1 MAVHTRKG
9 DRHFLF
15 CFFLVVGSS
24 SSSGRGRGR
33 GGGGGGRNII
43 PGPHEIVV
51 ITWTH
56 IPSLQQ
62 LPKALRCRIFVEQR
76 RDCDVE
82 ILRLQ
87 DALGKQCH
95 LHAQVFDQD
104 LFPVV
109 STRPARF
116 AIRVLRILEPIAQRT
131 RTRWRETC
139 PRRLS
144 ITDHPHR
151 ERDGVSVRW
160 QHLQQVATVRR
171 RNARSHTFW
180 KAAFRPASKLV
191 TITAFP
197 SPSTSPESAMCAG
210 RLNATWS
217 WNMSRSGAIHQCWD
231 V

>member
-9 DRHFLF
+9 DRRCVCCLSA
-15 CFFLVVGSS
+15 LVGSS
-24 SSSGRGRGR
+24 SRRGRGRGR
-33 GGGGGGRNII
+33 GGGGRSII

-62 LPKALRCRIFVEQR
+62 LPKAAHCRIVVEQR

-95 LHAQVFDQD
+95 LHAQVFDQG

-109 STRPARF
+109 STRPAQI
-116 AIRVLRILEPIAQRT
+116 AIRVIRFLDLIAQRT

-151 ERDGVSVRW
+151 ERTG
-160 QHLQQVATVRR
+160 
-171 RNARSHTFW
+171 
-180 KAAFRPASKLV
+180 
-191 TITAFP
+191 
-197 SPSTSPESAMCAG
+197 
-210 RLNATWS
+210 
-217 WNMSRSGAIHQCWD
+217 
-231 V
+231 